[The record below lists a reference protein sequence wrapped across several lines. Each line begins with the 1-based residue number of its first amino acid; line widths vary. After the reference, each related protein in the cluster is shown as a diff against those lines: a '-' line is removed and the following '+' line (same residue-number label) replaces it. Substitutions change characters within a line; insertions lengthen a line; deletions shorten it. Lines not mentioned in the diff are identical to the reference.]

1 MTVEAFTF
9 TTLSWILI
17 KIMALWSNSLGPN
30 ALQTIP
36 GTEAVL
42 CSPFRY
48 VSGGVGFGGWLTGK
62 LGHAWVGA
70 WHLHG
75 CMVGGGVVMMW

>member
-1 MTVEAFTF
+1 
-9 TTLSWILI
+9 
-17 KIMALWSNSLGPN
+17 MALWSNSLGPN

-36 GTEAVL
+36 GTAAVL
-42 CSPFRY
+42 CSPFPY

-70 WHLHG
+70 WPWCMAFAWVHG
-75 CMVGGGVVMMW
+75 WWWCCYDVVGWDNIV